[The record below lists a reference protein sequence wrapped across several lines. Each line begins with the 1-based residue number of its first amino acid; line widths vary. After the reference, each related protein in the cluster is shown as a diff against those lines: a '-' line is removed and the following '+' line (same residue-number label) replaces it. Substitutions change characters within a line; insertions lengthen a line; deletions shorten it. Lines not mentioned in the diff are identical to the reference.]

1 MLLRCSV
8 EEETELPWWRQ
19 QWWRQQ
25 ARSLGTTLRA
35 LSWRGN
41 GFFEAKKTPNPKL
54 DAILVSTKA
63 LKAPAS

>member
-25 ARSLGTTLRA
+25 ALAGTTMRA